1 LFAPFGSD
9 RGAMRV
15 WALGVNAQGQAAQ
28 AVWLLVAEPGAGPVT
43 PGLAALAAVKAIAA
57 KTLAPGARPFGPD
70 DLDLASIQAEIDRHP
85 ISVTRTEDRSALF
98 WRALGDD
105 FDQLPEALRALH
117 ETSGLSVWRG
127 QARVDGPANWVAGLV
142 GRLIGFPARGGEA
155 PVEVMIDAGATRSIW
170 RRRIGQARFA
180 SRLSSPEP
188 GGQIRERFGFLTM
201 KLQLQVQGERLAY
214 LMQGWSLGVLPLPK
228 ALAPRTE
235 THEAVDGEGRFTFDV
250 DISMPIVGCLV
261 RYRGWLTRQ

>member
-1 LFAPFGSD
+1 
-9 RGAMRV
+9 M
-15 WALGVNAQGQAAQ
+15 
-28 AVWLLVAEPGAGPVT
+28 
-43 PGLAALAAVKAIAA
+43 
-57 KTLAPGARPFGPD
+57 
-70 DLDLASIQAEIDRHP
+70 
-85 ISVTRTEDRSALF
+85 TRTEDRSALF

-228 ALAPRTE
+228 ALAPRTK
-235 THEAVDGEGRFTFDV
+235 TMRRWTARGGLPSMSTFQCRSWAASFAIGVGSLANKKEAPGQDPPPPSTLNR
-250 DISMPIVGCLV
+250 
-261 RYRGWLTRQ
+261 